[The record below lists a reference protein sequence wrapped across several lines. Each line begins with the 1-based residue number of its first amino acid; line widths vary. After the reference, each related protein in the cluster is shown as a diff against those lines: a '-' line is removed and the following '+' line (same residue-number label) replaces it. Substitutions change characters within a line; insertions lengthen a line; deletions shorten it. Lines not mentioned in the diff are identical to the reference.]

1 MIDLYGN
8 ASPNLIK
15 VLFMLGETE
24 LPFRIQYVNIMGGE
38 NFDPAF
44 TALNPNAKIP
54 TIVDQE
60 GPEGTPHTVF
70 ESGAI
75 LVYLAEKTGQFYGR
89 TATERSEILQWLM
102 LQMSG
107 IGPMFGQAVHFRANG
122 PAPEDSDYPRTRY
135 FTEAARLCDVLD
147 QRLSHS
153 EHLGGA
159 AFSIADMATF
169 PWLRQY
175 PEHLGIDMSALPH
188 LQRWRVAMEARP
200 GYQRIRDT
208 LDALIERGLRDQQKA
223 EPDAVDRFFRRGRW
237 AKHPDASGDRPGF
250 GEIKP

>member
-24 LPFRIQYVNIMGGE
+24 LPYRIQYVDIMAGE

-44 TALNPNAKIP
+44 LAINPNAKIP
-54 TIVDQE
+54 AIVDHE
-60 GPEGTPHTVF
+60 GPEGKPHTVF

-75 LVYLAEKTGQFYGR
+75 LVYLAEKTGRFYGEN
-89 TATERSEILQWLM
+89 AAERSNILQWLM

-122 PAPEDSDYPRTRY
+122 PAPDAEYPRTRY
-135 FTEAARLCDVLD
+135 FTEAARLCEVLD
-147 QRLSHS
+147 QRLARS
-153 EHLGGA
+153 EYIGGP

-169 PWLRQY
+169 PWLRNY
-175 PEHLGIDMSALPH
+175 PQQLGIDLSELPH
-188 LQRWRVAMEARP
+188 LQRWRVAMEQRP
-200 GYQRIRDT
+200 GFQRILDT
-208 LDALIERGLRDQQKA
+208 LDALIERGLQDQKKA
-223 EPDAVDRFFRRGRW
+223 DPDALDRFFRRGRW
-237 AKHPDASGDRPGF
+237 ARHPDATTDRPGF